1 MLSFFLV
8 LENQLYS
15 IKQSRKTLFL
25 IHPHILCNTN
35 KSQQIISLI
44 YQKTWG
50 RAPRYL
56 STLLNLSYHFIG
68 PPSISMNS
76 IFQFLCS
83 CIMTSSPFIN
93 LGSYIMYEQDEPKSH
108 LYTLWVIPKFV
119 VCVWSKDSIITHIRG
134 VYKRG
139 RDRGTVKK
147 LRIIFFCRQ
156 R

>member
-1 MLSFFLV
+1 MLSFFFSYGEPV
-8 LENQLYS
+8 VFNQA
-15 IKQSRKTLFL
+15 KQED
-25 IHPHILCNTN
+25 
-35 KSQQIISLI
+35 IISNPSTHFVQHKQITSLSKNSG
-44 YQKTWG
+44 QG
-50 RAPRYL
+50 GGGAPRYL
-56 STLLNLSYHFIG
+56 LTLLNLSYHFIG

-119 VCVWSKDSIITHIRG
+119 VCVWSKDSIMTHIRG